1 MTKELT
7 RRSFL
12 KTGIGGTAAGL
23 AAFSLTA
30 PARPGRGRRRM
41 DRHL

>member
-23 AAFSLTA
+23 AAFSLRTSK
-30 PARPGRGRRRM
+30 GITCNN
-41 DRHL
+41 